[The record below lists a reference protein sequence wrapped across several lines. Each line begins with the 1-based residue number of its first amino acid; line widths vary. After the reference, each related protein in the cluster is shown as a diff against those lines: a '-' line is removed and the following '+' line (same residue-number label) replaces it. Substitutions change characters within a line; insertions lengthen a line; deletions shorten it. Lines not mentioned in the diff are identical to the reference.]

1 MLSMVKLEILMACVF
16 YKEPHHEFI
25 AQRSEPKITG
35 RGHRPS
41 VMDAGVSL
49 TRAIR
54 VVREALVA
62 LFGRQDMLLWM
73 GRGRGAVRDEGNGGL
88 G

>member
-1 MLSMVKLEILMACVF
+1 MVKLEILMACVF

-54 VVREALVA
+54 VVREA
-62 LFGRQDMLLWM
+62 FGCFVWKTGHASMDGAG
-73 GRGRGAVRDEGNGGL
+73 GRERFEMRVMVG
-88 G
+88 